1 MRRIKLPPITRRR
14 LVEDLKKFG
23 VSSGDVVML
32 HASVKSIGWELENT
46 NEDLRRKTQII
57 KVEI

>member
-1 MRRIKLPPITRRR
+1 VRKIELLPITRS
-14 LVEDLKKFG
+14 LLIEDLKKLK
-23 VSSGDVVML
+23 VSSDDIVML

>member
-1 MRRIKLPPITRRR
+1 MRKIELLPITRS
-14 LVEDLKKFG
+14 LLIEDLKKLK
-23 VSSGDVVML
+23 VSSDDIVML